1 MITQNLQ
8 EFYKISPTGSIICI
22 DYGTKK
28 SGIAFSDN
36 NRLISF
42 PFCTITSNGVRDCI
56 NQINQII
63 IKKNPKSIV
72 LGLPLYLN
80 GTDSKQ
86 TEITKKFAIHLNEH
100 IKLPIFLQ
108 DERLSSRGAENYLKD
123 FNFNRKEREKMSDMT
138 SASFILEIVLERMKN
153 ICLY

>member
-1 MITQNLQ
+1 MITSNLQ
-8 EFYKISPTGSIICI
+8 EFYNFSLLGSIICI

-28 SGIAFSDN
+28 SGIALSDN
-36 NRLISF
+36 NRLLSI
-42 PFCTITSNGVRDCI
+42 PFCTITSNGVIDCVS
-56 NQINQII
+56 QINKII

-80 GTDSKQ
+80 GTESKQ
-86 TEITKKFAIHLNEH
+86 TEITKKFAIYLKEH
-100 IKLPIFLQ
+100 TKLPIFLQ

-138 SASFILEIVLERMKN
+138 SASFILEIVLQRIKN
-153 ICLY
+153 ICMF